1 MRWKLRI
8 DFEKW
13 HGNGNDFV
21 IVNSVENKLKVKK
34 DFIRKASNRNEG
46 VGFDQLIKL
55 CIPTKETHD
64 FFVKF
69 FNADGS
75 EANMC
80 LNGIRCVA
88 SYVWRNSFAP
98 QKKISFMTKAG
109 IVECFPSKQSKVSV
123 YIKNPVD
130 ISNPHLQRVLTNK
143 SKQPFNLLNIG
154 NNHLCIKMKS
164 ISKVDLAKIYKELP
178 KSAKDIEINLSIYK
192 KEKNKISI
200 RTYENGVGET
210 LSCGSASLSVASIFI
225 NKAKGPIEVSSF
237 GGKLN
242 FRKYNDGILMAGPT
256 SFIFKGNIDG

>member
-1 MRWKLRI
+1 LRI

-21 IVNSVENKLKVKK
+21 IVNSIDNKLKIRKN
-34 DFIRKASNRNEG
+34 FIRKVSNRNEG
-46 VGFDQLIKL
+46 VGFDQLIKIDL
-55 CIPTKETHD
+55 PTKEDHD
-64 FFVKF
+64 FYVKF

-75 EANMC
+75 EASMC
-80 LNGIRCVA
+80 LNGIRCA
-88 SYVWRNSFAP
+88 AHYVWNNYFSP

-109 IVECFPSKQSKVSV
+109 IVECIPSGKTKVSV
-123 YIKNPVD
+123 FIKNPVD
-130 ISNPHLQRVLTNK
+130 INKPQLQKALTKKFSNSFK
-143 SKQPFNLLNIG
+143 LLNIG
-154 NNHLCIKMKS
+154 NNHLCIKMES

-178 KSAKDIEINLSIYK
+178 KLAKDIEINLSIYK
-192 KEKNKISI
+192 KEKNKINI

-225 NKAKGPIEVSSF
+225 DNAKTPIEVSSF

-242 FRKYNDGILMAGPT
+242 FKKYNSGILMTGPT

>member
-21 IVNSVENKLKVKK
+21 IVNSLESKLKVKK
-34 DFIRKASNRNEG
+34 DFIRKASNRNKG

-55 CIPTKETHD
+55 CLPTKETHD

-80 LNGIRCVA
+80 LNGIRCAA

-109 IVECFPSKQSKVSV
+109 IVECIPSGKTKVSV
-123 YIKNPVD
+123 FIKNPVD
-130 ISNPHLQRVLTNK
+130 INKPQLQKALTKKFSNSL
-143 SKQPFNLLNIG
+143 SLLNIG
-154 NNHLCIKMKS
+154 NNHLCIKMQS

-178 KSAKDIEINLSIYK
+178 KLAKDIDINLSIYK

-256 SFIFKGNIDG
+256 SFIFKGNING

>member
-1 MRWKLRI
+1 
-8 DFEKW
+8 
-13 HGNGNDFV
+13 
-21 IVNSVENKLKVKK
+21 
-34 DFIRKASNRNEG
+34 
-46 VGFDQLIKL
+46 
-55 CIPTKETHD
+55 
-64 FFVKF
+64 
-69 FNADGS
+69 
-75 EANMC
+75 
-80 LNGIRCVA
+80 
-88 SYVWRNSFAP
+88 
-98 QKKISFMTKAG
+98 MTKAG
-109 IVECFPSKQSKVSV
+109 IVECFPSKQAKVSV

-130 ISNPHLQRVLTNK
+130 ISNPHLHRVLTNK

-154 NNHLCIKMKS
+154 NNHLCIKMQS

-178 KSAKDIEINLSIYK
+178 KSDKDIEINLSIYK

>member
-1 MRWKLRI
+1 
-8 DFEKW
+8 
-13 HGNGNDFV
+13 
-21 IVNSVENKLKVKK
+21 
-34 DFIRKASNRNEG
+34 
-46 VGFDQLIKL
+46 
-55 CIPTKETHD
+55 
-64 FFVKF
+64 
-69 FNADGS
+69 
-75 EANMC
+75 
-80 LNGIRCVA
+80 
-88 SYVWRNSFAP
+88 
-98 QKKISFMTKAG
+98 MTKAG
-109 IVECFPSKQSKVSV
+109 IVECFQSKQSKVSV

-130 ISNPHLQRVLTNK
+130 ISNPRLHKVLTNK

-154 NNHLCIKMKS
+154 NNHLCIKMQS